1 MTRTMFERAMDR
13 RRNLRAEEAAGNIA
27 DSLEYRMFLME
38 KVRNREISLEEA
50 QRQLRGTQERET
62 QKTAEKQGKLTRDKA
77 YRNG

>member
-1 MTRTMFERAMDR
+1 MFERAMDR
-13 RRNLRAEEAAGNIA
+13 RRNLRAEETAGNIA
-27 DSLEYRMFLME
+27 DSLEYRMSLME

-50 QRQLRGTQERET
+50 QRQLRET

>member
-1 MTRTMFERAMDR
+1 MFERAMDR
-13 RRNLRAEEAAGNIA
+13 RRNLREEEAVGNVA
-27 DSLEYRMFLME
+27 DSLEYRMSLME

-50 QRQLRGTQERET
+50 QRQLRET